1 MSRFSE
7 IFPEMPAMM
16 RFLTRPA
23 VAVWVFLLGAIA
35 LQPCSQ
41 AQQTLG
47 SLNGTVTDVSGA
59 AVHSASVTVL
69 SEQTGLKRATTTKSN
84 GYWEILD
91 LPIGTYMVTVSADNF
106 ETQNFPGIAVQEM
119 HAATISAALKPGKVT
134 ESVTV
139 TANPLLNAT
148 DTTNGYTL
156 DKTQIALTPLATG
169 SFTQLAVLAP
179 GVSSQLLSGVGTD
192 SGLGNQPIWANGQ
205 RDTSNTIT
213 VNGINVTNLFN
224 GKTSSQDVSQRYQF
238 NIGEG
243 SSAGGQTQDNVSV
256 YGSNGNGLASPP
268 PEFMQEI
275 NVTTSMYG
283 ADQGQTS
290 GAHVTISTSTGTNEV
305 HGQVYGQFG
314 SNFMNADPFFYK
326 QDAALGELP
335 ASEENPQLHR
345 WVTGATVG
353 GPIQKN
359 KLFYFLGYQHLY
371 DSDQTGALA
380 QYQVPYGLTADRSTT
395 GIAAACTSYI
405 TASGFGKC
413 PANTSWD
420 PAAVALLQ
428 AKLPN
433 GNYLIPSA
441 GANAQT
447 LLANNLPD
455 VNVEGTSV
463 FKGDWATGSLDYN
476 ASDRDHLAAKYFYQH
491 TPALSPFAS
500 SDSVG
505 FPEKEDTGAQTAS
518 LTNSIMI
525 GPRMNWVQQIGFS
538 RQKVYSGFS
547 SPFSGSDLGFNVPGN
562 NLPGIS
568 AEYFGVDSYS
578 NYSTAKIGPSNS
590 DGFVDQGYFENR
602 FSPSS
607 TAIFSLGKHTVS
619 VGVEYSYNQLNIR
632 NGALNHSQ
640 LTTEGFNNFLSG
652 KLHGGTVLEGDSNR
666 YYRSNE
672 VGTFVADKW
681 QVLRNVSITAGLRY
695 DYTGPF
701 WEKNGDLFNFD
712 PSLYS
717 ATDSAV
723 TNTGFIVAGN
733 NKLYGTKGVSNS
745 TLKGRQWGFAP
756 RLGVA
761 WSPKYFS
768 NKVVVRAGA
777 GLYYD
782 RGEYFQYLSPP
793 AGSGISG
800 PFGVT
805 QEAPFAAYT
814 SANGTLNTPFTSYVS
829 PRTPANL
836 AAFMPTVD
844 SIRSTCTA
852 ANVWNGYDS
861 NGNSILIPYSC
872 DDGAPDGPLVIGN
885 YNIHN
890 VLPYTENWTLD
901 VQWQPRTDTSVD
913 LAYVGNRGKHEVI
926 PIPFNE
932 PGIATPSNPIN
943 GEMYS
948 YGVQVLSNQTD
959 AYGNPLAMAT
969 EPYDSYS
976 GGNVDLRVPYVGYD
990 PNSASFSTVGIS
1002 SYDALQAQLTK
1013 RMSHDIQLG
1022 MSYTWAH
1029 TLDEQSDIGLFFT
1042 GDNPDNLRSSYA
1054 DADFDQTHTL
1064 TFNYVLNVPNAI
1076 KNEHNWLSKLTNNW
1090 SLLGI
1095 TVLTS
1100 GEPYSIYDY
1109 SGSVGSEY
1117 FGGNIELMNPILPIQ
1132 PGLSPKSV
1140 KTGSSGAYPYAPN
1153 PSSLKAQD
1161 FYVPLIAPGQN
1172 GVPPCDSTTAGGN
1185 AGPGG
1190 GPLCDV
1196 YETTFVPG
1204 QRNIFRQSFQRR
1216 ADMTLQKDVHL
1227 TERYGLRYQFEVFNV
1242 TNTPSFDVPTNDITL
1257 SPNYEELPNPPGG
1270 YANGTQAQPYYSST
1284 VATPSSTNG
1293 TATCSGSSVNCAYEM
1308 YNLPQAAG
1316 SELGVVTHS
1325 IGSQRL
1331 VEMSLHIMF

>member
-1 MSRFSE
+1 MKTLFCKHLVAPFCLLSVVL
-7 IFPEMPAMM
+7 
-16 RFLTRPA
+16 LTA
-23 VAVWVFLLGAIA
+23 QLVL
-35 LQPCSQ
+35 

-47 SLNGTVTDVSGA
+47 SVNGTVTDISGA
-59 AVHSASVTVL
+59 AVAGATVTVI
-69 SEQTGLKRATTTKSN
+69 SDETGLTRSTTTQKT
-84 GYWEILD
+84 GYWEILN
-91 LPIGTYMVTVSADNF
+91 LPVGTYKVTVTEQNF
-106 ETQNFPGIAVQEM
+106 DTENFPGIAVQES
-119 HAATISAALKPGKVT
+119 HPTTINASMKPGQVSQ
-134 ESVTV
+134 SVTV

-156 DKTQIALTPLATG
+156 DKTQIMETPLATG
-169 SFTQLAVLAP
+169 SFTQLAILAP

-213 VNGINVTNLFN
+213 VNGISVTNLFN

-243 SSAGGQTQDNVSV
+243 SSTGGQTQDNVSV

-275 NVTTSMYG
+275 SVSTSMYG
-283 ADQGQTS
+283 AEQGQTS
-290 GAHVTISTSTGTNEV
+290 GAHVEVSTSTGTNAF
-305 HGQVYGQFG
+305 HGQAFGQFG
-314 SNFMNADPFFYK
+314 NNFMNAAPFFYK

-345 WVTGATVG
+345 WLAGGTFG
-353 GPIQKN
+353 GPIRKN
-359 KLFYFLGYQHLY
+359 KLFFFLGYQHLY

-380 QYQVPYGLTADRSTT
+380 QFEVPYGLTSDRSPT
-395 GIAAACTSYI
+395 GLQAACASYVS
-405 TASGFGKC
+405 ASGFGSC
-413 PANTSWD
+413 PAQAKWD

-428 AKLPN
+428 AKSPN
-433 GNYLIPSA
+433 GDFLIPSA
-441 GANAQT
+441 DANARSQ
-447 LLANNLPD
+447 LQSGLPD
-455 VNVEGTSV
+455 VNTVGTSV
-463 FKGDWATGSLDYN
+463 FKGDWVTGSLDFN
-476 ASDRDHLAAKYFYQH
+476 ATDKDHLSAKYFYQH
-491 TPALSPFAS
+491 TPTVSPFAS
-500 SDSVG
+500 SDTVG
-505 FPEKEDTGAQTAS
+505 FPESEDTGAQTAS
-518 LTNSIMI
+518 LTNSITL
-525 GPRMNWVQQIGFS
+525 GPRINWVQQVGFS

-547 SPFSGSDLGFNVPGN
+547 SAFTASALGFNAPGN
-562 NLPGIS
+562 NLPGVN

-578 NYSTAKIGPSNS
+578 NFSTAKFGPSNA

-602 FSPSS
+602 LSPSS
-607 TAIFSLGKHTVS
+607 TAIFSFGKHTLS
-619 VGVEYSYNQLNIR
+619 VGFDYDYNQLNIR
-632 NGALNHSQ
+632 NGAANHSQ
-640 LTTEGFNNFLSG
+640 LTTEGFNSFLQG
-652 KLHGGTVLEGDSNR
+652 KLHGGTVLQGATNR
-666 YYRSNE
+666 YYRSND
-672 VGTFVADKW
+672 VGGFAADKW
-681 QVLRNVSITAGLRY
+681 QVRPNVSITAGVRY

-701 WEKNGDLFNFD
+701 SEKNGDLFNFD

-733 NKLYGTKGVSNS
+733 NKQYGTSGVSDS
-745 TLKGRQWGFAP
+745 TLKGRQWGVAP

-761 WSPKYFS
+761 WSPKAF
-768 NKVVVRAGA
+768 NGKVVWRAGA

-814 SANGTLNTPFTSYVS
+814 TANGTLSNPFKSFVS
-829 PRTPANL
+829 PTTPASL
-836 AAFMPTVD
+836 ASFMPTVD
-844 SIRSTCTA
+844 SIESTCTA
-852 ANVWNGYDS
+852 ANVYNDT
-861 NGNSILIPYSC
+861 GNILIPYSC
-872 DDGAPDGPLVIGN
+872 NDGAPDGPLVIGN
-885 YNIHN
+885 YGINN
-890 VLPYTENWTLD
+890 VLPYTENWTVD
-901 VQWQPRTDTSVD
+901 MQWQPRSDMSID
-913 LAYVGNRGKHEVI
+913 LAYVGNRGKHEVV

-932 PGIATPSNPIN
+932 PGIATPSHPIN
-943 GEMYS
+943 GQTYS
-948 YGVQVLSNQTD
+948 YGVQVLSNDTD
-959 AYGNPLAMAT
+959 ANGNPYAMAT

-976 GGNVDLRVPYVGYD
+976 GGNVDLRVPFVGYD
-990 PNSASFSTVGIS
+990 PNSASFETVGIS

-1042 GDNPDNLRSSYA
+1042 GDNPNDLRSSYA
-1054 DADFDQTHTL
+1054 DADFDQTNTL
-1064 TFNYVLNVPNAI
+1064 TFNYILTVPNAV
-1076 KNEHNWLSKLTNNW
+1076 KSEHNWLSKVTNNW

-1100 GEPYSIYDY
+1100 GEPYSVYDY
-1109 SGSVGSEY
+1109 SGTVGSEY
-1117 FGGNIELMNPILPIQ
+1117 FGGNIELMNPILPVQ
-1132 PGLSPKSV
+1132 PGIPRSSV
-1140 KTGSSGAYPYAPN
+1140 KTGHSGAYTYAMANGSGGATPVYV
-1153 PSSLKAQD
+1153 PALKPQD
-1161 FYVPLIAPGQN
+1161 FYVPLLAPGQS
-1172 GVPPCDSTTAGGN
+1172 GVPPCDTTTAGGN

-1227 TERYGLRYQFEVFNV
+1227 TERYNLRYQFEVFNV
-1242 TNTPSFDVPTNDITL
+1242 TNTPSFDVPTNQIQL
-1257 SPNYEELPNPPGG
+1257 SPNYEEIANPPGG
-1270 YANGTQAQPYYSST
+1270 YANGTQAQPYASST
-1284 VATPSSTNG
+1284 VATPSSPTG
-1293 TATCSGSSVNCAYEM
+1293 SATCQGSSVNCAYEM
-1308 YNLPQAAG
+1308 YNLPQNTG

-1331 VEMSLHIMF
+1331 VEMSLHLLF

>member
-1 MSRFSE
+1 MKE
-7 IFPEMPAMM
+7 
-16 RFLTRPA
+16 FLRKQRIA
-23 VAVWVFLLGAIA
+23 AFCLSFLLLLSA
-35 LQPCSQ
+35 QPGR

-47 SLNGTVTDVSGA
+47 TVNGTVTDVSGA
-59 AVHSASVTVL
+59 AVGGASVTVT
-69 SEQTGLKRATTTKSN
+69 SEQTGLTRSTATQKS
-84 GYWEILD
+84 GYWEILN
-91 LPIGTYMVTVSADNF
+91 LPIGTYLVRVTAQNF
-106 ETQNFPGIAVQEM
+106 ETTDFPRIAVREDR
-119 HAATISAALKPGKVT
+119 ASTINASLRPGRVN
-134 ESVTV
+134 ESITV

-156 DKTQIALTPLATG
+156 DKTQIMETPLATG
-169 SFTQLAVLAP
+169 SFTQLAILAP

-213 VNGINVTNLFN
+213 VNGISVTNLFN

-243 SSAGGQTQDNVSV
+243 NTNGGQTQDNVSV

-275 NVTTSMYG
+275 SVNTSMYG
-283 ADQGQTS
+283 AEQGQTS
-290 GAHVTISTSTGTNEV
+290 GAHVAISTSTGTNEL

-314 SNFMNADPFFYK
+314 NNFWNADPFFYK
-326 QDAALGELP
+326 QDVALQELP
-335 ASEENPQLHR
+335 PSEENPQLHR
-345 WVTGATVG
+345 WIAGATVG

-359 KLFYFLGYQHLY
+359 KLFFFLGYQHLY

-380 QYQVPYGLTADRSTT
+380 QYEVPYGLTDDRSTT
-395 GIAAACTSYI
+395 GIEAACASYVA
-405 TASGFGKC
+405 ASGFGSC
-413 PANTSWD
+413 PATSKWSQ
-420 PAAVALLQ
+420 AAVSLLN

-433 GNYLIPSA
+433 GSYLIPSA
-441 GANAQT
+441 DANAQSQ
-447 LLANNLPD
+447 LQSGLPD
-455 VNVEGTSV
+455 VNIVGTSV
-463 FKGDWATGSLDYN
+463 FKGDWVTGGLDYN
-476 ASDRDHLAAKYFYQH
+476 ATDRDHLSAKYLYQH
-491 TPALSPFAS
+491 TPTNSPFAS
-500 SDSVG
+500 SDTIG
-505 FPEKEDTGAQTAS
+505 FPETEDTGAQTGS
-518 LTNSIMI
+518 LTNSMTVS
-525 GPRMNWVQQIGFS
+525 PRINWVQQIGFS
-538 RQKVYSGFS
+538 RQKVYSSFS
-547 SPFSGSDLGFNVPGN
+547 SALSASDVGINAPAN
-562 NLPGIS
+562 NMPGIS

-578 NYSTAKIGPSNS
+578 DFSTAKIGPSND

-602 FSPSS
+602 LSPSS
-607 TAIFSLGKHTVS
+607 TAIFSLGRHTIS
-619 VGVEYSYNQLNIR
+619 VGFEYDYNQLNIR
-632 NGALNHSQ
+632 NDAENHSQ

-652 KLHGGTVLEGDSNR
+652 KLHGGTVLQGDSNR
-666 YYRSNE
+666 YYRSNDA
-672 VGTFVADKW
+672 GAFVMDKW
-681 QVLRNVSITAGLRY
+681 QILPNVSITAGLRY

-701 WEKNGDLFNFD
+701 SEKNGYLFNFD
-712 PSLYS
+712 PSLFS

-733 NKLYGTKGVSNS
+733 NRQFGTAGVSDS

-761 WSPKYFS
+761 WAPKRFN
-768 NKVVVRAGA
+768 NKIVWRAGG

-814 SANGTLNTPFTSYVS
+814 SANGTLSTPFTSFVS
-829 PRTPANL
+829 PTTPASL

-844 SIRSTCTA
+844 SIENTCTA
-852 ANVWNGYDS
+852 ANVYNGTDS
-861 NGNSILIPYSC
+861 NGKNILIPYSC
-872 DDGAPDGPLVIGN
+872 NDGAPDGPLVIGN
-885 YNIHN
+885 YNINN
-890 VLPYTENWTLD
+890 VLPYTENWTMD
-901 VQWQPRTDTSVD
+901 IQWQPRNDMSIDV
-913 LAYVGNRGKHEVI
+913 AYVGNRGKHEVI

-932 PGIATPSNPIN
+932 PGIATPSNPIH
-943 GEMYS
+943 GQTYS
-948 YGVQVLSNQTD
+948 YGVQVLSNVTD
-959 AYGNPLAMAT
+959 ANGNPYAMAN

-990 PNSASFSTVGIS
+990 PNSASFETVGIS

-1042 GDNPDNLRSSYA
+1042 GDNPDDLRSSYA
-1054 DADFDQTHTL
+1054 DADYDQTHTL
-1064 TFNYVLNVPNAI
+1064 TFNYILESPRLI
-1076 KNEHNWLSKLTNNW
+1076 KSHNWLSYIANDW

-1095 TVLTS
+1095 TVLAS

-1109 SGSVGSEY
+1109 SGTVGSEY
-1117 FGGNIELMNPILPIQ
+1117 FGGNIELMNPILPIA
-1132 PGLSPKSV
+1132 PGLKPSDV
-1140 KTGSSGAYPYAPN
+1140 KTGNSGAYTYAGPGGS
-1153 PSSLKAQD
+1153 PTYYPALKPQD
-1161 FYVPLIAPGQN
+1161 FYVPLLAAGQN

-1204 QRNIFRQSFQRR
+1204 QRNIFRQSFQKR
-1216 ADMTLQKDVHL
+1216 ADVTLQKDIHVA
-1227 TERYGLRYQFEVFNV
+1227 ERYGLRYQFEVFNV
-1242 TNTPSFDVPTNDITL
+1242 TNTPSFDVPSNDITL
-1257 SPNYEELPNPPGG
+1257 SPNYEEIANPPGG
-1270 YANGTQAQPYYSST
+1270 YANGTQAQPYPSST
-1284 VATPSSTNG
+1284 VATPSSPKG
-1293 TATCSGSSVNCAYEM
+1293 SATCQGSSVNCAYEM
-1308 YNLPQAAG
+1308 YTLPQNT
-1316 SELGVVTHS
+1316 SNELGVVTHS

-1331 VEMSLHIMF
+1331 IEMSLHLLF